1 MKKFNCPSCG
11 AEVAFQSNVSVY
23 AVCKYCNS
31 MIVRH
36 DIDVESIGKM
46 AALPDDMSPLQIGTE
61 GFYRGRRF
69 GIIGRFKMGWA
80 DGFWNEWFLM
90 TDDSSRGWLVEAQ
103 GNFAVCF
110 EVDYSKDPALKKIMQ
125 QLSDSSITENL
136 KNTGK
141 VTKRNALP
149 FKLGSYLTI
158 SKEEFKVVD
167 IKSATCVGSE
177 GELPFSAIKGRKS
190 ICIDLLGSRNRF
202 ATIEIADNGT
212 RVYLGNYIGWNELRC
227 QRLRPL
233 EGW

>member
-46 AALPDDMSPLQIGTE
+46 AALPDDMSPLQIGTD

-69 GIIGRFKMGWA
+69 GIIGRLKMGWV
-80 DGFWNEWFLM
+80 DGAWNEWFLM
-90 TDDSSRGWLVEAQ
+90 TDDASRGWLVEAQ

-110 EVDYSKDPALKKIMQ
+110 EVDYSKEPALTKIIEK
-125 QLSDSSITENL
+125 LSDSSIT
-136 KNTGK
+136 KQIKTGEVVK
-141 VTKRNALP
+141 LSKLP
-149 FKLGSYLTI
+149 VKLDSYLKI
-158 SKEEFKVVD
+158 NKEEFKVVD
-167 IKSATCVGSE
+167 IKSATCIGSE
-177 GELPFSAIKGRKS
+177 GELPFNAIKDRKS
-190 ICIDLLGSRNRF
+190 ICVDLLGSRNRF
-202 ATIEIADNGT
+202 ATIEITDNGT
-212 RVYLGNYIGWNELRC
+212 RVYIGNYIDWNELRC